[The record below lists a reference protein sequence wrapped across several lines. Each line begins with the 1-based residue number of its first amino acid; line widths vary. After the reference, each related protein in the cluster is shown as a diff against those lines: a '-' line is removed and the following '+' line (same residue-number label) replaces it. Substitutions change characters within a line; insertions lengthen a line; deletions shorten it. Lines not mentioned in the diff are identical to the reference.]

1 METKSSGTTS
11 SVLRNQRME
20 YSGEP
25 ESAQD
30 RITVLPIPVFSFF
43 GVRVTCSGSVKHKQ
57 HNPFKV
63 RRRPK

>member
-11 SVLRNQRME
+11 SVLRNQQME

-25 ESAQD
+25 ESAQE

-43 GVRVTCSGSVKHKQ
+43 GVRVTRSGSVKDKE
-57 HNPFKV
+57 HNPFKD
-63 RRRPK
+63 RRRSK

>member
-1 METKSSGTTS
+1 METKSSATTG

-25 ESAQD
+25 ESAQE

-43 GVRVTCSGSVKHKQ
+43 GVRVTRSGSVNDKE
-57 HNPFKV
+57 HNQFQE
-63 RRRPK
+63 RRLPT